1 MEQPHTASQSESQTP
16 APEHDY
22 HSFLLRMWLVRD
34 GVEVQWRATLEEVQ
48 SGEIQGFSNVREML
62 AYLAGLTE
70 PHQVREVVVDPAP
83 TEGRAGK
90 TPG

>member
-1 MEQPHTASQSESQTP
+1 MPTP
-16 APEHDY
+16 EPDY

-34 GVEVQWRATLEEVQ
+34 GVEVQWRASLEEVQ

-70 PHQVREVVVDPAP
+70 PHQVREVVVDSATPQD
-83 TEGRAGK
+83 RAGK
-90 TPG
+90 TQE